1 MVINVLDLVIEPE
14 WRNLTFDLLFINQII
29 MDNKIES
36 LSGNQLIA
44 LVTGANKGLGQ
55 QIAKELVGHGYIV
68 FLGSRN
74 YDNGKIAAEEIG
86 EGAYPIQLD
95 VNDAQSI
102 EAAAG
107 QITLK
112 YGRLD
117 LLVNNAAI
125 GQSGQYSSLPEI
137 LAASRASTAPLD
149 DIRIIFETNVLGVL
163 AVTQAMLPLIRLS
176 TSGRILNISS
186 AIGSLTLNSDPN
198 FPYRPYFGAT
208 YPASKT
214 ALNAITLAL
223 AIELEDTGIKVRA
236 ASPSFTATAINNFQG
251 TDTIEE
257 GAKALVLAAL
267 DTESP
272 TGSFTGPDGPL
283 PW

>member
-1 MVINVLDLVIEPE
+1 MEKTIKASSISRP
-14 WRNLTFDLLFINQII
+14 
-29 MDNKIES
+29 
-36 LSGNQLIA
+36 IA

-68 FLGSRN
+68 LLGSRN
-74 YDNGKIAAEEIG
+74 FDNGKEAAEKIG
-86 EGAYPIQLD
+86 EGAHPIQLD
-95 VNDAQSI
+95 VTDLQSI
-102 EAAAG
+102 DKAARH
-107 QITLK
+107 ITTEF
-112 YGRLD
+112 GRLD

-125 GQSGQYSSLPEI
+125 GQSGRYSSVPEI
-137 LAASRASTAPLD
+137 LEASKASVAPLD
-149 DIRIIFETNVLGVL
+149 EIRILFETNVLGVL

-186 AIGSLTLNSDPN
+186 VAGSLTLNSDPY

-208 YPASKT
+208 YAASKT
-214 ALNAITLAL
+214 SLNAITLAL
-223 AIELEDTGIKVRA
+223 AIELENTGIKVRA

-251 TDTIEE
+251 TDSVDV

-267 DTESP
+267 DTDSP

>member
-1 MVINVLDLVIEPE
+1 MEN
-14 WRNLTFDLLFINQII
+14 N
-29 MDNKIES
+29 IES
-36 LSGNQLIA
+36 SSNNHPVA

-55 QIAKELVGHGYIV
+55 QIAKELVSHGYKV
-68 FLGSRN
+68 LVGSRN
-74 YDNGKIAAEEIG
+74 FDGGKQAAQEIG
-86 EGAYPIQLD
+86 QGAYPIQLD
-95 VNDAQSI
+95 VTDAESI
-102 EAAAG
+102 HAAAER
-107 QITLK
+107 ITTEF
-112 YGRLD
+112 GRLD

-125 GQSGQYSSLPEI
+125 GQSGQYSTLPEI
-137 LAASRASTAPLD
+137 LDASRASVAPLD
-149 DIRIIFETNVLGVL
+149 DLRIIFETNVLGVL

-176 TSGRILNISS
+176 TSGRILNVSS
-186 AIGSLTLNSDPN
+186 AVGSLTLNSDPD
-198 FPYRPYFGAT
+198 FPYRPYFGAA

-214 ALNAITLAL
+214 ALNAITVAL

>member
-1 MVINVLDLVIEPE
+1 MEN
-14 WRNLTFDLLFINQII
+14 N
-29 MDNKIES
+29 IES
-36 LSGNQLIA
+36 SSTNQPVA

-68 FLGSRN
+68 LVGSRN
-74 YDNGKIAAEEIG
+74 FDGGKQAAEEIG
-86 EGAYPIQLD
+86 KGAYPVQLD
-95 VNDAQSI
+95 VTDAQSI
-102 EAAAG
+102 NAAAKY
-107 QITLK
+107 ITTEF
-112 YGRLD
+112 GRLD

-125 GQSGQYSSLPEI
+125 GQSGQYSTLPEI
-137 LAASRASTAPLD
+137 LDASRASVAPLD
-149 DIRIIFETNVLGVL
+149 DVRIIFETNVLGVL

-176 TSGRILNISS
+176 SSGRILNVSS
-186 AIGSLTLNSDPN
+186 AVGSLTLNSDPN
-198 FPYRPYFGAT
+198 FPYRPYFGAA

-214 ALNAITLAL
+214 ALNAITVAL
-223 AIELEDTGIKVRA
+223 AIELEDTGIKVRV

-251 TDTIEE
+251 TDTIED

>member
-1 MVINVLDLVIEPE
+1 MEKTIEASS
-14 WRNLTFDLLFINQII
+14 INQP
-29 MDNKIES
+29 
-36 LSGNQLIA
+36 IA
-44 LVTGANKGLGQ
+44 LITGANKGLGQ

-68 FLGSRN
+68 LLGSRN
-74 YDNGKIAAEEIG
+74 FDNGKKAAEEIG
-86 EGAYPIQLD
+86 EGAHPIQLD
-95 VNDAQSI
+95 VTDIQSI
-102 EAAAG
+102 NRAAEH
-107 QITLK
+107 ITTRF
-112 YGRLD
+112 GRLD

-125 GQSGQYSSLPEI
+125 GQSGRYSSVPEI
-137 LAASRASTAPLD
+137 LEASKASVAPLD
-149 DIRIIFETNVLGVL
+149 EIRILFETNVLGVL

-186 AIGSLTLNSDPN
+186 AAASLTLNSDSH

-208 YPASKT
+208 YAASKT
-214 ALNAITLAL
+214 SLNAITLAL
-223 AIELEDTGIKVRA
+223 AIELENTGIKVRA

-251 TDTIEE
+251 TDSVEV

-267 DTESP
+267 DTDSP

>member
-1 MVINVLDLVIEPE
+1 MKRTTKSSSITQPV
-14 WRNLTFDLLFINQII
+14 
-29 MDNKIES
+29 
-36 LSGNQLIA
+36 A

-55 QIAKELVGHGYIV
+55 QIAKELVSHGYLV
-68 FLGSRN
+68 LLGSRN
-74 YDNGKIAAEEIG
+74 FDNGKKAAEEIG

-95 VNDAQSI
+95 VTEAQSI
-102 EAAAG
+102 NAAAER
-107 QITLK
+107 ITNEF
-112 YGRLD
+112 GRLD

-125 GQSGQYSSLPEI
+125 GQSGRYSTVPEI
-137 LAASRASTAPLD
+137 LEASKASVASLEE
-149 DIRIIFETNVLGVL
+149 IRILFETNVLGVL

-186 AIGSLTLNSDPN
+186 AAGSLTLNSDPN

-208 YPASKT
+208 YPATKT

-236 ASPSFTATAINNFQG
+236 ASPGFTATAINNFQG
-251 TDTIEE
+251 TDTVEV

-267 DTESP
+267 DIESP